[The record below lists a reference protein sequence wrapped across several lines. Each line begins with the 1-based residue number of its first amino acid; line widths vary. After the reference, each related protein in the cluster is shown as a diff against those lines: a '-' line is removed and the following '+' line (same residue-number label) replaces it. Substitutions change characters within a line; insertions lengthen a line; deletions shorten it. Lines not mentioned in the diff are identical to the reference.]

1 MAETRWLD
9 EREQRAWRAYLRM
22 NTVLGAALA
31 RRLQSESMVSMPD
44 FEVLVHL
51 TDVENTRLRVSE
63 LARAMRWEKSRLS
76 HHLSR
81 MEKRGLIGRQECSSD
96 GRGAFIVLT
105 PAGRAAI
112 EAAAPSHVE
121 AVRRHFFDVLTGDD
135 IEALRS
141 IADRVIARV
150 EATDVCPSE

>member
-1 MAETRWLD
+1 MSETRWLD
-9 EREQRAWRAYLRM
+9 EHEQRAWRAYLHM

-31 RRLQSESMVSMPD
+31 RQIQSESLLSMPD

-51 TDVENTRLRVSE
+51 TDADDARIRVSE
-63 LARAMRWEKSRLS
+63 LAKVMRWEKSRLS

-81 MEKRGLIGRQECSSD
+81 MEKRGLVGREECASD

-105 PAGRAAI
+105 PEGRAAI
-112 EAAAPSHVE
+112 EAAAPSHVDS
-121 AVRRHFFDVLTGDD
+121 VRRYFFDVVTSEDVQSL
-135 IEALRS
+135 AS

-150 EATDVCPSE
+150 EATDTCPSV

>member
-1 MAETRWLD
+1 MAQTRWLD
-9 EREQRAWRAYLRM
+9 DDEQRAWRGYLRM

-31 RRLQSESMVSMPD
+31 RQLQSESMLSTPD

-51 TDVENTRLRVSE
+51 TDADDARVRVSE
-63 LARAMRWEKSRLS
+63 LAKVMRWEKSRLS

-81 MEKRGLIGRQECSSD
+81 MEKRGLVGREECPSD

-105 PAGRAAI
+105 ADGRAAI
-112 EAAAPSHVE
+112 EAAAPSHVD
-121 AVRRHFFDVLTGDD
+121 AVRRHFFDVLTSEDVA
-135 IEALRS
+135 ALQA

-150 EATDVCPSE
+150 ESTDTCPSV

>member
-9 EREQRAWRAYLRM
+9 DHEQKAWRAYLRM
-22 NTVLGAALA
+22 NTVLGAALS
-31 RRLQSESMVSMPD
+31 RQLQSESMLSMPD

-51 TDVENTRLRVSE
+51 TDADDARVRVSE
-63 LARAMRWEKSRLS
+63 LAKVMRWEKSRLS

-81 MEKRGLIGRQECSSD
+81 MEKRGLVGREECASD

-105 PAGRAAI
+105 PEGRAAI
-112 EAAAPSHVE
+112 EAAAPSHVD
-121 AVRRHFFDVLTGDD
+121 AVRRFFFEVVTPEDV
-135 IEALRS
+135 EALAS

-150 EATDVCPSE
+150 ETTDTCPSV

>member
-9 EREQRAWRAYLRM
+9 DHEQGAWRAYLRM
-22 NTVLGAALA
+22 NTVLGAALS
-31 RRLQSESMVSMPD
+31 RQMQTESMLSMQD

-51 TDVENTRLRVSE
+51 TDVDDARLRVSE

-81 MEKRGLIGRQECSSD
+81 MDKRGLIGREECSSD

-105 PAGRAAI
+105 PEGRAAI
-112 EAAAPSHVE
+112 EAAAPSHVD
-121 AVRRHFFDVLTGDD
+121 AVRRHFFDVLTDD
-135 IEALRS
+135 DVKALAS
-141 IADRVIARV
+141 IAGRVIARV
-150 EATDVCPSE
+150 EATDTCPSE

>member
-9 EREQRAWRAYLRM
+9 DDEQHAWRAYLRM

-31 RRLQSESMVSMPD
+31 RRLLSDSMLSMPD

-51 TDVENTRLRVSE
+51 TDADDDRARVSE
-63 LARAMRWEKSRLS
+63 LARVMRWEKSRLS

-81 MEKRGLIGRQECSSD
+81 MEKRGLVAREECDSD
-96 GRGAFIVLT
+96 GRGAFIVVT
-105 PAGRAAI
+105 GEGRAAI
-112 EAAAPSHVE
+112 EAAAPSHVD
-121 AVRRHFFDVLTGDD
+121 AVRQHFFEVLTSDD
-135 IEALRS
+135 VEALRS

-150 EATDVCPSE
+150 EATDTCPSA

>member
-9 EREQRAWRAYLRM
+9 DDEQQAWRGYLHM
-22 NTVLGAALA
+22 NTVVGAALA
-31 RRLQSESMVSMPD
+31 RQMQTESMLSMQD

-51 TDVENTRLRVSE
+51 TDVENARLRVSE

-81 MEKRGLIGRQECSSD
+81 MEKRGLIGREECSSD

-105 PAGRAAI
+105 PEGRAAI
-112 EAAAPSHVE
+112 EAAAPSHVD
-121 AVRRHFFDVLTGDD
+121 AVRRYFFDVLTSDD
-135 IEALRS
+135 VKALRS
-141 IADRVIARV
+141 ISERVTARV
-150 EATDVCPSE
+150 EATDTCPSE

>member
-9 EREQRAWRAYLRM
+9 DHEQHAWRAYLRM
-22 NTVLGAALA
+22 NAVVGAALA
-31 RRLQSESMVSMPD
+31 KQLQTESMLSMQD

-51 TDVENTRLRVSE
+51 TDVDDARLRVSE

-81 MEKRGLIGRQECSSD
+81 MEKRGLIGREECASD

-105 PAGRAAI
+105 PQGRAAI
-112 EAAAPSHVE
+112 EAAAPSHVD
-121 AVRRHFFDVLTGDD
+121 AVRRFFFDVLTDD
-135 IEALRS
+135 DVKALDS
-141 IADRVIARV
+141 LAGRVIARV
-150 EATDVCPSE
+150 EATDTCPAE

>member
-9 EREQRAWRAYLRM
+9 DHEQHAWRAYLRM
-22 NTVLGAALA
+22 NTVLGAALS
-31 RRLQSESMVSMPD
+31 RQMQTESMLSMQD

-51 TDVENTRLRVSE
+51 TDVDDARLRVSE

-81 MEKRGLIGRQECSSD
+81 MEKRGLIGREECTSD

-105 PAGRAAI
+105 PEGRAAI
-112 EAAAPSHVE
+112 EAAAPSHVD
-121 AVRRHFFDVLTGDD
+121 AVRRHFFDILTDD
-135 IEALRS
+135 DVDALTS
-141 IADRVIARV
+141 IAGRVIARV